1 MMSALTEIERK
12 NMYNRRLFLTSDGL
26 SDNMKIKFF
35 NIIKKKPEETKIL
48 YIPTAGIATDSARE
62 GLQENI
68 FFTY

>member
-1 MMSALTEIERK
+1 MIVSERYMMSALTEIERK

-48 YIPTAGIATDSARE
+48 YIPTAGDCNR
-62 GLQENI
+62 
-68 FFTY
+68 